1 MKTRQERTTG
11 LLAFVRTVE
20 AGSFSAAARLAGTT
34 PSAVSKNVERLEKR
48 LGVKLFLRSTR
59 SLSLTVDGTAYY
71 ERVAPLLR
79 ALDDADEALEGAGR
93 ASGLLRV
100 SIPAIL
106 GVALVD
112 ALTRDFVT
120 RYPDIKLEISI
131 SDRHVDLVREGFDV
145 ALRTGQVA
153 DSDWIVRPLGNLPL
167 ALVASPV
174 YLDRAGHPQSIEE
187 LGQAAHIRYMLG
199 ARAYPIAF
207 ANGEILNPAG
217 VFDSDSGQAMRTA
230 ALNGLGI
237 AQLLRFAVEDD
248 LKAGRLIQVM
258 PDYPLALVPAQA
270 LHAFG
275 RFPPLRIR
283 LFTDFVAET
292 MAAHIVKR

>member
-1 MKTRQERTTG
+1 MKSGYERTTG

-71 ERVAPLLR
+71 ERVAPLLS

-112 ALTRDFVT
+112 ALTRDFVN
-120 RYPDIKLEISI
+120 RYPEIKLEISI

-145 ALRTGQVA
+145 ALRTGRVA
-153 DSDWIVRPLGNLPL
+153 DSDWIVRPMGSLPL
-167 ALVASPV
+167 ALVASPA
-174 YLDRAGHPQSIEE
+174 YLDRAGQPQSIDE
-187 LGQAAHIRYMLG
+187 LEQAAHIRYMLG

-207 ANGEILNPAG
+207 ANGESLNPAG

-237 AQLLRFAVEDD
+237 AQLLRFAVEAD
-248 LKAGRLIQVM
+248 LQAGRLMQVM
-258 PDYPLALVPAQA
+258 PDHPLALVPAQA

-292 MAAHIVKR
+292 LAAHIVKR

>member
-1 MKTRQERTTG
+1 MKSRYERTTG

-71 ERVAPLLR
+71 ERIAPLLR

-100 SIPAIL
+100 SIPAIV
-106 GVALVD
+106 GPTLVD

-120 RYPDIKLEISI
+120 RYPEIKLEISI

-145 ALRTGQVA
+145 ALRTGHVA
-153 DSDWIVRPLGNLPL
+153 DSDWIVRPLGNLSL
-167 ALVASPV
+167 VLVASPA
-174 YLDRAGHPQSIEE
+174 YLDRAGQPQSIEE

-207 ANGEILNPAG
+207 ANGESLNPAG

-248 LKAGRLIQVM
+248 LQAGRLIQVL
-258 PDYPLALVPAQA
+258 PDHPLALVPVQA

-275 RFPPLRIR
+275 RFPPLRVR
-283 LFTDFVAET
+283 LFTDFIAET
-292 MAAHIVKR
+292 LAAHILKG

>member
-1 MKTRQERTTG
+1 MKSGYERTTG

-100 SIPAIL
+100 SIPGIL
-106 GVALVD
+106 GPALVD
-112 ALTRDFVT
+112 ALTRDFVS

-145 ALRTGQVA
+145 ALRTGRVA
-153 DSDWIVRPLGNLPL
+153 DSDWIVRPLGSLSL
-167 ALVASPV
+167 VLVASPA
-174 YLDRAGHPQSIEE
+174 YLDRTGTPQSIEE
-187 LGQAAHIRYMLG
+187 LRRAAHIRYMLG
-199 ARAYPIAF
+199 ARASPIIF
-207 ANGEILNPAG
+207 ANGESLNSVG
-217 VFDSDSGQAMRTA
+217 VLDTDSGQAMRTA

-237 AQLLRFAVEDD
+237 AQLLRFAVEAD
-248 LKAGRLIQVM
+248 LQAGRLIQVM
-258 PDYPLALVPAQA
+258 PDHPLALVPAQA

-275 RFPPLRIR
+275 RFPPLRVR

-292 MAAHIVKR
+292 LATHIVQG